1 MKEKLR
7 NILYWLVYAIAVV
20 YFIGSGV
27 YDICGFNTYYKATIV
42 AADKIIETE
51 HSVWGLIPLGTDYYY
66 EALTGDGDLLIVRA
80 SQNWQEENFNSD
92 CTAKNKGGLEIKGT
106 TKSLSYDE
114 KNAISE
120 SMSEYEGINMPL
132 GDSQSIDVLYYD
144 VAVKS
149 IIAGGL
155 LIVAGIVGV
164 LVCKNKKLHD
174 LVLGNTPCIIILAA
188 GAIAVLVYCGFVA
201 VLK

>member
-1 MKEKLR
+1 
-7 NILYWLVYAIAVV
+7 
-20 YFIGSGV
+20 
-27 YDICGFNTYYKATIV
+27 
-42 AADKIIETE
+42 
-51 HSVWGLIPLGTDYYY
+51 
-66 EALTGDGDLLIVRA
+66 
-80 SQNWQEENFNSD
+80 
-92 CTAKNKGGLEIKGT
+92 
-106 TKSLSYDE
+106 
-114 KNAISE
+114 
-120 SMSEYEGINMPL
+120 MPL